1 MTQHH
6 DPVHPDSGH
15 LSAELIAD
23 LHEGLLDDESGQHA
37 TQHLAHC
44 TECAAI
50 ETALRAVPTVLRQLP
65 AVTMPASVADRLSA
79 ALTKPASTSV
89 ETTVLP
95 LRPRRGV
102 GWSGRGLGIAAVAA
116 AVLLVGALV
125 VPSLRNTD
133 NADSLTAGAQDE
145 NAASSGGLESQ
156 GANSAAYNA
165 STSGTDYTP
174 KSLDQ
179 QVDRLITD
187 RIEVSDGASPGASP
201 SAPTD
206 PVTASSTAPGE
217 SGDPADLV
225 NGAMATN
232 PVAAQA
238 CVDQYLTAAG
248 IEPLA
253 IDIGTFDD
261 APAAIV
267 VLPIEDK
274 PTKAEV
280 WVIDPS
286 CSGAEGDTMYY
297 ATIDRP

>member
-15 LSAELIAD
+15 LSPELIAD
-23 LHEGLLDDESGQHA
+23 LHEGLLDDESDQHA
-37 TQHLAHC
+37 TQHLANC
-44 TECAAI
+44 AECAEI

-65 AVTMPASVADRLSA
+65 AVSMPASVADRLSA
-79 ALTKPASTSV
+79 ALTGPASTHV
-89 ETTVLP
+89 DTTVLP
-95 LRPRRGV
+95 LRTKRSV

-125 VPSLRNTD
+125 VPSLRNT
-133 NADSLTAGAQDE
+133 NTADSLSAGAQDE
-145 NAASSGGLESQ
+145 NGASSGLDTEA
-156 GANSAAYNA
+156 ANSPAYDA

-187 RIEVSDGASPGASP
+187 RIEGSEYASPDASP
-201 SAPTD
+201 SAPSD
-206 PVTASSTAPGE
+206 PVTAASTAPGE
-217 SGDPADLV
+217 SDEPLDLV
-225 NGAMATN
+225 KGAMATN
-232 PVAAQA
+232 PEAAQA

-261 APAAIV
+261 EPAAIV
-267 VLPIEDK
+267 VLPIEGK

-286 CSGAEGDTMYY
+286 CSGAEGNTMYY